1 MKFVSGLLTA
11 CLFLSVFA
19 GAAQVETDYFA
30 VLMNNS
36 KVGYAVHSRSV
47 EGVIVTTTDQMHLTI
62 SRGGVVLNIAT
73 SETYVETIEGKP
85 LSFKTTENL
94 GTMNKTVEGKI
105 TADGK
110 LEVTT
115 TQMGAAETKIM
126 DYPAGALLT
135 EGIRLLEIKKGLKA
149 GTTYE
154 TTIFSPAL
162 LMPLDVKVA
171 IGETENIDLF
181 GRVVPLTKV
190 AVVMNSPGFSL
201 PSVSFVDSE
210 HKSQKTVAPMLGMG
224 LEIIACDKKFALS
237 ENDLVDFLDGLLL
250 DSPVEMKNIGSLSS
264 ATYYLKPRDKAELNI
279 PAGPSQTIK
288 RSRSGIVAVTVK
300 PAVPKAGAGL
310 PYAGKNKLA
319 LDSLEPTAYL
329 QSDNENVIALAKAA
343 VGDAKDAAIAAKR
356 IEAFVRG
363 YISEKNLSVGYASAA
378 EVALSRQGDCTEHAV
393 LAAAMCRAVGI
404 PARIVFGIAYVDEFS
419 GRTAVFG
426 GHAWT
431 EVFIVDEWIDLD
443 ATRAPEGFDVGHIR
457 LASGNGRP
465 ADFFEIISTLG
476 YFTITKVTI
485 SE

>member
-1 MKFVSGLLTA
+1 MRFVVSVLIA
-11 CLFLSVFA
+11 CLLLSAFA
-19 GAAQVETDYFA
+19 GAGQVETDYFA

-36 KVGYAVHSRSV
+36 KVGYSVHNRSV
-47 EGVIVTTTDQMHLTI
+47 EGNLVTTTDQMHLTI
-62 SRGGVVLNIAT
+62 SRGGTVLNVTT
-73 SETYVETIEGKP
+73 SETYVETTEGKP
-85 LSFKTTENL
+85 LGFKTTEDL
-94 GTMNKTVEGKI
+94 GIMNKTVEGKI
-105 TADGK
+105 TPGGK

-115 TQMGAAETKIM
+115 TQMGAAETKTM
-126 DYPAGALLT
+126 DYPAGALLS

-154 TTIFSPAL
+154 TIVFSPAL
-162 LMPLDVKVA
+162 LMPLDAKVA

-190 AVVMNSPGFSL
+190 EVVMNSPGFSL

-210 HKSQKTVAPMLGMG
+210 HRPQKTVAPMLGMG
-224 LEIIACDKKFALS
+224 LEIIACNRKFALS
-237 ENDLVDFLDGLLL
+237 DNDLVDFLDRLLL

-279 PAGPSQTIK
+279 PTSPSQTIEQ
-288 RSRSGIVAVTVK
+288 SRSGIIAVTVK
-300 PAVPKAGAGL
+300 PAVPKGGASL

-319 LDSLEPTAYL
+319 LDSLGPTGYL

-343 VGDAKDAAIAAKR
+343 AGDAKDAAIAAKR
-356 IEAFVRG
+356 IEAFVKG

-393 LAAAMCRAVGI
+393 LTAAMCRAMGI
-404 PARIVFGIAYVDEFS
+404 PARIVFGIAYADEFI
-419 GRTAVFG
+419 GRIGVFG

-443 ATRAPEGFDVGHIR
+443 ATRAPKGFDVGHIR

-465 ADFFEIISTLG
+465 GDFFEIISTLG
-476 YFTITKVTI
+476 YFTIEKVTLRQ
-485 SE
+485 